1 MAQTSLPDLETVVIG
16 GGAIGLAVARA
27 LAMAGQELTLLEQ
40 HGGLGQETS
49 SRNSGVIH
57 AGIYYPPGSLRARF
71 CVDGKRLL
79 YAFLEQHGVPH
90 RRLGK
95 LLVAT
100 SEADL
105 PKLAQYAA
113 TARRNCVNDVQ
124 TLTSAEARALEP
136 EVRCAGALLS
146 PSTGLI
152 DAPAFAMALAGEA
165 EAHGAQVLLR
175 NKVHEIHRSG
185 DGLIS
190 LSLADGATFTCRNL
204 VVAAGLG
211 ASELAATMT
220 FPGQYRPPRTYY
232 ARGRWYA
239 LKGKSPFQRLIYP
252 MPHGSWLGT
261 HSTLDMAGRC
271 KFGPD
276 IDWIDNIDY
285 RFDESAEAAF
295 YAAIRAYWPALP
307 DGALTPDSTGIR
319 PKLSRQG
326 EPVADF
332 AIHGPKEHGVPG
344 LVMLF
349 GIESPGLTASLA
361 IAEHVRGMLTGAAGA

>member
-1 MAQTSLPDLETVVIG
+1 MAETSLPDLETVVIG
-16 GGAIGLAVARA
+16 GGVIGLAVARA
-27 LAMAGQELTLLEQ
+27 LAMAGQDVTLLEQ
-40 HGGLGQETS
+40 NDGLGQETS

-71 CVDGKRLL
+71 CVAGKELL
-79 YAFLEQHGVPH
+79 YPFLERHGVPH

-105 PKLAQYAA
+105 PKLADYAA
-113 TARRNCVNDVQ
+113 TARRNGVNDVQ
-124 TLTSAEARALEP
+124 ELTAAETRELEP
-136 EVRCAGALLS
+136 EVRCVAALLS
-146 PSTGLI
+146 PSTGII
-152 DAPAFAMALAGEA
+152 DAPAYVMALAGEA
-165 EAHGAQVLLR
+165 EAHGAQLLLR
-175 NKVHEIHRSG
+175 NKVHQLRRLRNGLLAIALP
-185 DGLIS
+185 DGTN
-190 LSLADGATFTCRNL
+190 ATCRRLIVASGLQASQLAGTL
-204 VVAAGLG
+204 V
-211 ASELAATMT
+211 
-220 FPGQYRPPRTYY
+220 FPSYRPPPTYY

-239 LKGKSPFQRLIYP
+239 LTGKSPFQRLIYP

-261 HSTLDMAGRC
+261 HSTIDMAGRC

-276 IDWIDNIDY
+276 IEWIDGIDY
-285 RFDESAEAAF
+285 SFNEGSGAAF
-295 YAAIRAYWPALP
+295 YTAIRAYWPGLP
-307 DGALTPDSTGIR
+307 DGALAPESTGIR

-332 AIHGPKEHGVPG
+332 AIHGHAQHGVPG

-361 IAEHVRGMLTGAAGA
+361 IAEHVRGLLAEPGAA

>member
-40 HGGLGQETS
+40 HGALGQETS